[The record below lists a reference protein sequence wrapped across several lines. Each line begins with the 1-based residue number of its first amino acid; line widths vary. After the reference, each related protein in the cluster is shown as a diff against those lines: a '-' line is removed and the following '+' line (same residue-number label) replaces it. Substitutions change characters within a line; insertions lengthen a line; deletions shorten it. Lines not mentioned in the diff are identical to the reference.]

1 MNKKKQK
8 KQTIDF
14 DKFLCSLF
22 AQGVFPK
29 ERGKCIRNNIENAL
43 QDQGLEYNGGE
54 IVQIEKSIQKKSYN
68 PVDEV
73 KSERPFTIGDVLTDS
88 SGDYYIFKCY
98 IDEHHFES
106 LVHISNSVIFAT
118 NSTNYGL
125 MIPNGLR
132 YATSIEI
139 QYVFNRILNK
149 VEELYRRIETLE
161 KFLKE

>member
-54 IVQIEKSIQKKSYN
+54 IVQTEKSIQKKAYN

-73 KSERPFTIGDVLTDS
+73 KSERSFTIGDVLVDS

-98 IDEHHFES
+98 IDEHRFES
-106 LVHISNSVIFAT
+106 LVHISNSGILFTT
-118 NSTNYGL
+118 NSTGGNE
-125 MIPNGLR
+125 IPNGLR
-132 YATSIEI
+132 HATSIEI
-139 QYVFNRILNK
+139 QYAFNRISNM
-149 VEELYRRIETLE
+149 VDALYKRIEILE
-161 KFLKE
+161 ILER

>member
-54 IVQIEKSIQKKSYN
+54 IVQTEKSIQKKAYN

-73 KSERPFTIGDVLTDS
+73 KSERPFIIGDVLVDS
-88 SGDYYIFKCY
+88 VKDYYIFKCY
-98 IDEHHFES
+98 IDEHRFES
-106 LVHISNSVIFAT
+106 LVHISDSGIIFNT
-118 NSTNYGL
+118 NSIGGNYIE
-125 MIPNGLR
+125 IPNGLR
-132 YATSIEI
+132 HATSIET
-139 QYVFNRILNK
+139 QYVFNRISNM
-149 VEELYRRIETLE
+149 VDGLYRRIEVLE
-161 KFLKE
+161 RL